1 MINEFLVSALVAKQR
16 AELLGQKLIGLFF
29 ATGELE
35 NVGH

>member
-1 MINEFLVSALVAKQR
+1 MVNEFLVGAFIAKQR
-16 AELLGQKLIGLFF
+16 AELLGQKLIGLLF

>member
-16 AELLGQKLIGLFF
+16 AELLGQKLIGLLF
-29 ATGELE
+29 ATRELE